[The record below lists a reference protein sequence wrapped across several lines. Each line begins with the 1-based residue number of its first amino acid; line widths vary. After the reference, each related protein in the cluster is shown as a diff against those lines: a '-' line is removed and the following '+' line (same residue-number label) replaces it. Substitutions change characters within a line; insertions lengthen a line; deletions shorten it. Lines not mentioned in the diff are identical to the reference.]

1 MHKRALT
8 CALNCT
14 LFAAAL
20 ATTGAAQAA
29 SPATGVW
36 VDHTGRGAVEITE
49 CGANLCGRLVWV
61 KDATN
66 KKGCGLQ
73 IIGNVKPVGKDTW
86 DGGWIYDPDRNA
98 KYSVEL
104 KTVGADK
111 LRVVGYMGSKMFSET
126 MIWKRPTTELERCD
140 KAEPAS
146 ATVTPPPKKADEP
159 AAPAPKEKPASAEKG
174 KAKASAEKGKA
185 KKETAAPTECKKYIS
200 QIGQMITVPCEPK
213 RR

>member
-1 MHKRALT
+1 
-8 CALNCT
+8 
-14 LFAAAL
+14 
-20 ATTGAAQAA
+20 
-29 SPATGVW
+29 VW
-36 VDHTGRGAVEITE
+36 LDQTGRGAVEIKE
-49 CGANLCGRLVWV
+49 CGANLCGHLVWV

-66 KKGCGLQ
+66 KKGCGIQ

-104 KTVGADK
+104 KPIGADK
-111 LRVVGYMGSKMFSET
+111 LRVIGYAGSKLFSET

-174 KAKASAEKGKA
+174 KAKAKAGGEKGTA
-185 KKETAAPTECKKYIS
+185 RKETAAPIECKKYIA
-200 QIGQMITVPCEPK
+200 QIGQVITVPCENK